1 MARQHR
7 EFQSRLDDAEKLRLY
22 APSAVS
28 KNQALDASLAKVES
42 KSKHW
47 KQEAKA
53 GAEKIEREEKERDEA
68 KPKAKVARLTAVA
81 AGDAKAR
88 AEDDLTR
95 ARDAL
100 ATAEESVTPQIIP

>member
-1 MARQHR
+1 M
-7 EFQSRLDDAEKLRLY
+7 
-22 APSAVS
+22 
-28 KNQALDASLAKVES
+28 AKVES

-47 KQEAKA
+47 KQEAKS
-53 GAEKIEREEKERDEA
+53 GAEKIEWEEKDRDEA
-68 KPKAKVARLTAVA
+68 KQEAKVARLTTVA

-88 AEDDLTR
+88 AENDLTR